1 MSYHKRK
8 DARHIKRVITLPP
21 SVDKRA
27 HEEADR
33 IFTTFSALVTAALI
47 RWLTEGERT

>member
-1 MSYHKRK
+1 MTFRKR
-8 DARHIKRVITLPP
+8 DGTHHVRREITLPP